1 MPEDGT
7 HWTRRDGTRMLIVDM
22 DDAHLIN
29 TIFFI
34 EKNRQKAVA
43 GGFGNFYHTAS
54 EGQLKT
60 LRAEAERRAELLAPV
75 ERPSQW
81 DRLLE

>member
-7 HWTRRDGTRMLIVDM
+7 HWTLKDGSRIRIVDM

-34 EKNRQKAVA
+34 QRNREKA
-43 GGFGNFYHTAS
+43 AS
-54 EGQLKT
+54 EGFGGFYHDASEAQLKA
-60 LRAEAERRAELLAPV
+60 LRAEAERRAELAAPV
-75 ERPSQW
+75 ERKSQW